1 MINVSSAYEAHKTNL
16 PISLP
21 KVFFYLSLLL
31 LGAALIR
38 LDFLLTT
45 DFRIESDEA
54 IVGLMAKRWLE
65 GASMPIF
72 YYGQHYMGSF
82 EPILV
87 GLMFMLTGVSTVAL
101 KIVPYFCS
109 LLLLPALYYLT
120 RQVSSRRAGLL
131 AALLYAFSPAVMII
145 WSSKPRGGFIELL
158 LIGTLSFIFF
168 IKWWQNA
175 QLKALII
182 SALLLGF
189 GWWVNNQIIYYLLP
203 ISWYVLTYL
212 ISGKNTSFRK
222 RCTDLLAAIASFF
235 VGSFL
240 YWLYN
245 FNENFASLAMFTQS
259 ADKTDLWSNF
269 KGLVT
274 IALPVILGS
283 IRPWQSESWL
293 PGLNIIVFAILITLA
308 LTWFVWRLD
317 SLRKLLI
324 FRADRNC
331 LQELLAM
338 HAFCVPM
345 IFALSSFGSFSAE
358 PRYLLPL
365 YTSLIPLYAIVL
377 DHFFIKRRVLAR
389 FLLAVIL
396 LINLGSCYFM
406 GRATPG
412 EPYVYSYQRASKDH
426 SELLTW
432 LKSKNYQAVKTN
444 YWIGYRLAFESN
456 ESVRFALFDQPN
468 QLRIESYE
476 EFVLAQPESSVPLI
490 LVPGQAALVVQAL
503 KVLGYKYRAINLSNY
518 VVIYEL
524 RRPDLANTSALLPEA
539 LRLSASSAN
548 TTLNQAV
555 DGDLKTRWGSA
566 SPQHKEMFVQID
578 FVQPVELEA
587 IEYNLGEWV
596 HDYPRGL
603 KITANF
609 VDGSSLELLGD
620 RGYRALWYFLSGTR
634 KFTLKTKLRAVS
646 SVRFQQTESDPIF
659 DWSIAELKF
668 YGQPS
673 LSKE

>member
-1 MINVSSAYEAHKTNL
+1 MRQVSLNYESNKVSN
-16 PISLP
+16 PISIP
-21 KVFFYLSLLL
+21 RVIFYLSLLL
-31 LGAALIR
+31 VGAALIR
-38 LDFLLTT
+38 LDFLLAT

-54 IVGLMAKRWLE
+54 IVGLMAKRWLD
-65 GASMPIF
+65 GGSMPIF

-87 GLMFMLTGVSTVAL
+87 GLMFMLTGVSSVAL

-109 LLLLPALYYLT
+109 LLLLPTLYYLT
-120 RQVSSRRAGLL
+120 RQVSSRRAGLF

-158 LIGTLSFIFF
+158 LVGTLSFIFF
-168 IKWWQNA
+168 IKWWQHS
-175 QLKALII
+175 QLKHLVI

-203 ISWYVLTYL
+203 ITWYLLTYL
-212 ISGKNTSFRK
+212 ISARHNSFRK
-222 RCTDLLAAIASFF
+222 RCADLLVALASFF
-235 VGSFL
+235 AGSFL

-245 FNENFASLAMFTQS
+245 FNENFASLAMFSQS

-269 KGLVT
+269 EGLISV
-274 IALPVILGS
+274 AMPVILGS

-293 PGLNIIVFAILITLA
+293 PSLNIIVFAILITLA
-308 LTWFVWRLD
+308 ITWLVARID
-317 SLRKLLI
+317 SLRKLLT

-345 IFALSSFGSFSAE
+345 IFAFSSFGSFSAE

-377 DHFFIKRRVLAR
+377 DRFFVKRRLFAR
-389 FLLAVIL
+389 VLLALIL

-412 EPYVYSYQRASKDH
+412 EPFVYSYQRASKDH
-426 SELLTW
+426 SELLAW

-456 ESVRFALFDQPN
+456 ESVRFALFDHPN

-476 EFVLAQPESSVPLI
+476 EFVLAQPESKVPLI
-490 LVPGQAALVVQAL
+490 LVPGQATLVVQAL
-503 KVLGYKYRAINLSNY
+503 KVLGYKYRTINLSNY

-524 RRPDLANTSALLPEA
+524 RRPDLAHTSAILPESMQ
-539 LRLSASSAN
+539 LSASSASAA
-548 TTLNQAV
+548 LIYAI

-566 SPQHKEMFVQID
+566 SPQHKEMFVQVN
-578 FVQPVELEA
+578 FAQPVELEA

-603 KITANF
+603 NIIANF
-609 VDGSSLELLGD
+609 VDGSSAELLED
-620 RGYRALWYFLSGTR
+620 RGYRALWYFLSGAR
-634 KFTLKTKLRAVS
+634 KFTLKTKLQAVS
-646 SVRFQQTESDPIF
+646 SVKFRQIASDPIF

-673 LSKE
+673 LSK